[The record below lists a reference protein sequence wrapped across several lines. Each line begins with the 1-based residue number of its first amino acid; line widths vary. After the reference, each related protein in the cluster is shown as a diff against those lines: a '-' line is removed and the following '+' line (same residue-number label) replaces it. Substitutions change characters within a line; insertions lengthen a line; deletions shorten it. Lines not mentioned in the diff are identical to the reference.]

1 MTLYG
6 KFEWQGWILGWG
18 MQYTLC
24 THSVQNI
31 VIYYKSGDVAATSPI
46 RCKRVTFSALVR
58 GMIDSHRDFFE
69 RCQKWVWSQDVIVCA
84 CTISTILMC
93 TVP

>member
-1 MTLYG
+1 MAG
-6 KFEWQGWILGWG
+6 ADPG
-18 MQYTLC
+18 MGNAIHIMHTFCPEYC
-24 THSVQNI
+24 NNYI
-31 VIYYKSGDVAATSPI
+31 IKSGDVAATPPI